1 MPLRTRVATEDDID
15 PIVALTAA
23 HRARLAAWAPR
34 WWRPSAAADQLHR
47 LWLRHLVENDRT
59 TVRVVDDTGAVIGC
73 AVSMPQRDQW
83 VVDDVALVAD
93 DRWADAGT
101 TLLTGID
108 ERPALTCVPTEHTA
122 RVTASQA
129 AGLDHVSSYWI
140 RTTDEITEEPS
151 STRHP
156 SEPPGR
162 LEGAAAPPHTFGGPL
177 DPAADG
183 ALVVTDGTG
192 GLAVGTPSIAPPPV
206 YDPGGTVCV
215 VDRVSGRHRADL
227 LRSTVAAA
235 AGRGDV
241 LLNVVAASSDTEL
254 HDLLSAAG
262 FERTVDV
269 YRWP

>member
-23 HRARLAAWAPR
+23 HRTRLAGWAPR
-34 WWRPSAAADQLHR
+34 WWRASTAAGQLHR
-47 LWLRHLVENDRT
+47 LWLRHLIVEGVRS

-73 AVSMPQRDQW
+73 AVSMPQRGQW

-101 TLLTGID
+101 ALLTAIA
-108 ERPALTCVPTEHTA
+108 ERPALTCVPSRHTA

-140 RTTDEITEEPS
+140 RATEEGS
-151 STRHP
+151 SAPHP
-156 SEPPGR
+156 SERPGR
-162 LEGAAAPPHTFGGPL
+162 RGASAAPPHTFGGPL

-183 ALVVTDGTG
+183 ALVLTDETG
-192 GLAVGTPSIAPPPV
+192 GLAVGTPSITPPPV

-215 VDRVSGRHRADL
+215 IDRITGRHRADL
-227 LRSTVAAA
+227 LRSATAAA
-235 AGRGDV
+235 ANRGDV

-254 HDLLSAAG
+254 QDLLAATG

-269 YRWP
+269 YRWR